1 MQICVAVDTAS
12 SACALGFSLKIF
24 QDHEIVS
31 EKEGDIKS
39 PPDLNLKIQWFASR
53 ISCAKNFKCS
63 RGPGCPGNKV
73 LFLSHLNV
81 DEREMVSR
89 CNI

>member
-1 MQICVAVDTAS
+1 MSVAVDTAS
-12 SACALGFSLKIF
+12 SACALGFSLKVF

-31 EKEGDIKS
+31 EKEGVIKS

-63 RGPGCPGNKV
+63 RGPGCPETKCCFCP
-73 LFLSHLNV
+73 LLNV